1 MRSESDVDEIA
12 ALNELI
18 AEQRRTIR
26 SLMHR
31 ADSPAQATGQKEAA
45 VQTDDGGSPVVL
57 SAKLARA
64 HADLRLAAES
74 EGVAL
79 RNAEESERAAGELR
93 RSCAERDERA
103 RHQAE
108 AHHGEIETLQRR
120 LSATELRAHALGEQ
134 VERLT
139 QENASKTAIIARVG
153 QFTDQ
158 QANELD
164 ALRHVVDELRNAL
177 KAVSHSEST
186 PVGSARAAVL
196 NSPRRTADTV

>member
-31 ADSPAQATGQKEAA
+31 AHSPAQATGQKEAA

-64 HADLRLAAES
+64 HEDLRLAAES